1 MLQSADRAR
10 ERIVKLEL
18 ELQWIEVREEEE
30 VLKAREDQLQS
41 RVADLSAFTNQ
52 VQAIE
57 TKKTT
62 IEDTIK

>member
-10 ERIVKLEL
+10 ESIVKLEL